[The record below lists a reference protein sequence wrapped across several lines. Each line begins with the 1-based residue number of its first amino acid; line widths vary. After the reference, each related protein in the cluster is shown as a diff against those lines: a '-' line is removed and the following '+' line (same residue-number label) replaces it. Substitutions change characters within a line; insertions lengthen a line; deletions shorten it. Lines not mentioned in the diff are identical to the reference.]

1 VYKKLSIKIIKS
13 DDINDELINDI
24 VNLVKKERGVINSGK
39 RLHNLDYYKWKLKNN
54 PFGAY
59 VVVNYSNEGLMSFCT
74 FTAKAEAIKDSN
86 LLYELGDVYVNS
98 QVRGRGYF
106 FRMLRQF
113 HKELPNIKVYGTA
126 NDRALP
132 SELKAGYKE
141 LAVNIK
147 YTFMPFGI
155 PLFHFFSNNF
165 FFAKY
170 FYKIDFFTRMV
181 NIIFFLFFKNIKCK
195 VLTRI
200 KSINSKSFSSDLF
213 DKSNRYLLWRYLNS
227 PENYKYLT
235 SISGNDIV
243 IYKNVLFKNIPFLFI
258 VDHNLENSLK
268 KIEMLKQLLKK
279 EKVFGAFEISASN
292 TSSFL
297 PNFCSFKFKN
307 IKLIS
312 YGDILKHNCRLFDF
326 RFLGGDTDNV

>member
-1 VYKKLSIKIIKS
+1 MYKKSSIKIIKS

-24 VNLVKKERGVINSGK
+24 VNLVKKERRVINSSK
-39 RLHNLDYYKWKLKNN
+39 RLHNHDYYKWKLKNN

-74 FTAKAEAIKDSN
+74 FTAKAEAIKDSS
-86 LLYELGDVYVNS
+86 LLYELGDVYVSS

-106 FRMLRQF
+106 FRMLRKF

-132 SELKAGYKE
+132 SELKAGYKQ

-147 YTFMPFGI
+147 YIFMPFGI
-155 PLFHFFSNNF
+155 PLFHFLSDKF

-170 FYKIDFFTRMV
+170 FYEIDFFTRKLNM
-181 NIIFFLFFKNIKCK
+181 ILLLFFKNIKCK

-243 IYKNVLFKNIPFLFI
+243 IYKNVLYKNIPFIFI
-258 VDHNLENSLK
+258 VDHNLETSSK
-268 KIEMLKQLLKK
+268 KREMLKQLLKK
-279 EKVFGAFEISASN
+279 EKVFGTFEISASN
-292 TSSFL
+292 TSLFL
-297 PNFCSFKFKN
+297 PNFFSFKFKS
-307 IKLIS
+307 IKFIT
-312 YGDILKHNCRLFDF
+312 YGDILKENCGLGDF
-326 RFLGGDTDNV
+326 KFLAGDTDNV